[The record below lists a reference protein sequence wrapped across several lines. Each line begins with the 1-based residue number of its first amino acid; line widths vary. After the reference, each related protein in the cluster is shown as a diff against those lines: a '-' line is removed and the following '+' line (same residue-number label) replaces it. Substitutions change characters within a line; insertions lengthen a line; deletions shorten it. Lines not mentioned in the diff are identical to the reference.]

1 MLNPLSLQYGQT
13 CTGKEINDWCHYQ
26 IETNGS
32 HYKDAVKFL
41 KKNYKD
47 DRIYCKTIKAKTGSD
62 DSDVIEFY
70 RIKENG
76 IVV

>member
-1 MLNPLSLQYGQT
+1 MLNPLSIQYGQM
-13 CTGKEINDWCHYQ
+13 CTGKEINDWCRYQ
-26 IETNGS
+26 IKNNGC

-47 DRIYCKTIKAKTGSD
+47 DRTYCKCKKAKTGSD

-70 RIKENG
+70 RIKENE
-76 IVV
+76 VVV